1 MPGKRENPSLNSKL
15 EREIR
20 PQFLTPSP
28 VAPRLVKAPVARHP
42 LPKGARAEILAFRR
56 SHFFI
61 VCRITNVQ
69 IPATGIL
76 PVCSFMAR
84 MAMAPSWTEPTLS
97 GLSRGYPGL
106 GFCIPVQHH
115 PRRWRVA
122 RPHLRRGAVGRPCRA
137 RGFPADSGGAARSH
151 RGGRGGGEKSRW
163 LLN

>member
-15 EREIR
+15 ERGD
-20 PQFLTPSP
+20 PATVLTPSP
-28 VAPRLVKAPVARHP
+28 VRAPADESAGMRATLS
-42 LPKGARAEILAFRR
+42 PKGARAEILAFRR

-84 MAMAPSWTEPTLS
+84 MAMAPSWTEPALS
-97 GLSRGYPGL
+97 GLSRGCAGL

-115 PRRWRVA
+115 PRR
-122 RPHLRRGAVGRPCRA
+122 
-137 RGFPADSGGAARSH
+137 
-151 RGGRGGGEKSRW
+151 
-163 LLN
+163 